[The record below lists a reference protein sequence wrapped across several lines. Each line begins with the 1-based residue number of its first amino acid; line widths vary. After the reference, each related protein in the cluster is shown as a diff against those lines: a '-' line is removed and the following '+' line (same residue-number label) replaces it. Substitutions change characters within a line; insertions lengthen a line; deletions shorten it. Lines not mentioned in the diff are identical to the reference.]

1 MLKVLV
7 AALAAAALTF
17 AATELVGGEDSP
29 TIESAAAAF
38 ASLPADETT
47 HDDAVFVGPGLV
59 TAFDEVLYGSLVVGV
74 AGIDFQATLA
84 ATKRAVNGPG
94 SVVKHVVCRTYYD
107 APVVN
112 GVDDLG
118 RATEYVTRCRLIR
131 TSVEAAFERSTE
143 YAEGAYKQTLARVR
157 AERQAAS

>member
-1 MLKVLV
+1 MLKVLA

-17 AATELVGGEDSP
+17 AATELVGGGDSP
-29 TIESAAAAF
+29 TIKSAAASF

-59 TAFDEVLYGSLVVGV
+59 QPFDTVLFGNMVIRKGFDLP
-74 AGIDFQATLA
+74 ATLA
-84 ATKRAVNGPG
+84 ATRRAINGPG
-94 SVVKHVVCRTYYD
+94 SVVKHVVCKTYYD

-131 TSVEAAFERSTE
+131 TSVEAAFERSTG
-143 YAEGAYKQTLARVR
+143 YAEGSYKQTVARVR
-157 AERQAAS
+157 AER